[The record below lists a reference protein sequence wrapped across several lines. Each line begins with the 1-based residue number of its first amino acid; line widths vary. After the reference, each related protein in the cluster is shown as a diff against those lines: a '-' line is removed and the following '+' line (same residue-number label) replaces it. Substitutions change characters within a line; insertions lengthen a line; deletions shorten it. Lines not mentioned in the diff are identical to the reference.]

1 MKLLTVISNVILLAA
16 SMSPQAMAVPE
27 AGKRAV
33 VRCIAI
39 DPGHGGKDPG
49 AVGNGLQEKAIN
61 LGVALKLGRM
71 IEEQLPGVRVVY
83 TRRDDRFLSLADRSK
98 AAAEAGADLF
108 VSIHTNSSTSASAAG
123 TETFVMG
130 EDKDNR
136 NLSVVMRENAVISLE
151 PDYTSRYEGYDPN
164 SSESLI
170 LFSLMQYVYQSQSLS
185 LAERIQEQYATYA
198 GRRDKGVKQAGFLVL
213 WRTPMPS
220 VLTEVGFISN
230 PTEARFLGSAAG
242 QEKVA
247 ASIFRAI
254 REYKRLTDSRA
265 TALTGS
271 SNRASAA
278 GATVKT
284 AAASKPAAEST
295 PKAAPSFTPSS
306 APKPTPKPTLKPAP
320 KPAQGAVSGAT
331 QATKRTVFVTPP
343 ATRTLHEE
351 PGDGKT
357 LFRIQVRSTL
367 VRVPLTRSNFGD
379 YAAETLEMR
388 IDGRYKYFCGTS
400 FSYREALLLQRK
412 VRHTFPDAFMVAFR
426 EGRPVPLAEALSGR

>member
-1 MKLLTVISNVILLAA
+1 MKLLTAICNVIVLLGSIPTFAA
-16 SMSPQAMAVPE
+16 AQTKAEPAKES
-27 AGKRAV
+27 

-71 IEEQLPGVRVVY
+71 IEQQLPGVRVVY

-98 AAAEAGADLF
+98 LAAEAGADLF

-185 LAERIQEQYATYA
+185 LAERIQEQYAAHA
-198 GRRDKGVKQAGFLVL
+198 GRRNKGVKQAGFLVL

-230 PTEARFLGSAAG
+230 PEEAKFLGSAEG
-242 QEKVA
+242 QERIA
-247 ASIFRAI
+247 ASIFRALK
-254 REYKRLTDSRA
+254 EYKRHTDSRA
-265 TALTGS
+265 VAAPAAS
-271 SNRASAA
+271 PSAA
-278 GATVKT
+278 GGKKQ
-284 AAASKPAAEST
+284 AASPTPAAPTPAPAKKNPAQKTQVSST
-295 PKAAPSFTPSS
+295 QQTSPVQQGVRKPHFATPPKEGNAAT
-306 APKPTPKPTLKPAP
+306 APKN
-320 KPAQGAVSGAT
+320 
-331 QATKRTVFVTPP
+331 
-343 ATRTLHEE
+343 
-351 PGDGKT
+351 DGRT
-357 LFRIQVRSTL
+357 LFRIQIKSAPGRIPINRT
-367 VRVPLTRSNFGD
+367 NFGD
-379 YAAETLEMR
+379 YAESMVEMR
-388 IDGRYKYFCGTS
+388 IDGRYKYFCGACA
-400 FSYREALLLQRK
+400 SYEEALLLQRK
-412 VRHTFPDAFMVAFR
+412 VRNLFPDAFMVAFR
-426 EGRPVPLAEALSGR
+426 DGLPVPLREVIKQ